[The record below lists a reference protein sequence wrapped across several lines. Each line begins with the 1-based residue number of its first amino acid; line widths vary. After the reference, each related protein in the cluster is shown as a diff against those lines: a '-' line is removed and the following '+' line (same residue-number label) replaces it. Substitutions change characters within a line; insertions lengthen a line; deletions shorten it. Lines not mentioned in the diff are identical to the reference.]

1 MLHGHCDI
9 GDCLECLSTTTLVA
23 SLTTY
28 LNLQVLRAQAAF
40 ECFTVIYL
48 FHIYIYIFGISTW
61 MCMITRGKTYPQ
73 TGLICGVDPVLV
85 VFWVICGM
93 FDI

>member
-9 GDCLECLSTTTLVA
+9 GDCLDYLSTPTLVA

-48 FHIYIYIFGISTW
+48 VYIYIIIYTYLAYAFG
-61 MCMITRGKTYPQ
+61 
-73 TGLICGVDPVLV
+73 CG
-85 VFWVICGM
+85 
-93 FDI
+93 